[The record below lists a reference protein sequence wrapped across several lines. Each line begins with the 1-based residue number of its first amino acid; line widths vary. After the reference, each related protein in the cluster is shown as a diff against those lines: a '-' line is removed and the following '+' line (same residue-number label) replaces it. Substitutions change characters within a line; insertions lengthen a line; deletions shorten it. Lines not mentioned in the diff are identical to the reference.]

1 MSRFSPLIT
10 LLFAAVMFLSFTP
23 SSQAKPVEVIIFPD
37 SARVWEESTIH
48 ILRQDNRI
56 TAEVI
61 LPPQADPSTIRTN
74 IQEPVYVTDIAWTR
88 TEPLDAHLVAKL
100 KNKLELLIKKQTSL
114 DIAIKSAGK
123 SAAFWENQAGF
134 QAKDI
139 AAMESLSGTIASSL
153 QHIYTLIEN
162 DRKILEETAI
172 EINEL
177 KQKIAKI
184 TGPDQRVWKVTLYLD
199 TALDNQT
206 IDIAYNYILSGC
218 GWKSFYS
225 MDAIPHEENIA
236 FSWHAQIWQSSG
248 MDWEDIEMTLATLE
262 PQRQLTPRPIPD
274 WIVGPIQDVMPKAR
288 LTRSASDFEMM
299 EPMAMMPESAP
310 VLERTGTYSQWKL
323 GTRSLA
329 AGDKPR
335 IKIQEQIWPADFTH
349 LLRPGIGNQAFIRA
363 EVVFDEALD
372 LPRGETMFLLDSAL
386 VGKQQVRLASTSE
399 TIFFGHDPFVTSEL
413 TFKERKSGVRGVFTN
428 RQTYLWNYTIHLK
441 NNHLYPVKIRMEEPR
456 PILRDQRIDAS
467 FKFNPEP
474 DEQTD
479 SLFVWHLT
487 MDPGQGL
494 DIQIQISMEAPQD
507 MKVDWGWR
515 R

>member
-23 SSQAKPVEVIIFPD
+23 SSQARPVQVIIFPD
-37 SARVWEESTIH
+37 SARVWEESTVQT
-48 ILRQDNRI
+48 LRHDDRI
-56 TAEVI
+56 TAEII
-61 LPPQADPSTIRTN
+61 LPPQADPATIRTAL
-74 IQEPVYVTDIAWTR
+74 QEPAAVTDIAWER
-88 TEPLDAHLVAKL
+88 TDPLEAQQVVKL
-100 KNKLELLIKKQTSL
+100 KDKLELLINKQTSL
-114 DIAIKSAGK
+114 EIAIKSADK

-134 QAKDI
+134 QAKEISAMKTLSETI
-139 AAMESLSGTIASSL
+139 AANL
-153 QHIYTLIEN
+153 QQIFTSIEN
-162 DRKILEETAI
+162 DRRQLEKNAI

-177 KQKIAKI
+177 KKKIEQI
-184 TGPDQRVWKVTLYLD
+184 SGPEQRMWKVTLSLAPSID
-199 TALDNQT
+199 TET
-206 IDIAYNYILSGC
+206 IDIAYNYILTGC
-218 GWKSFYS
+218 GWKSFYR
-225 MDAIPHEENIA
+225 MDAVPDKQHIF
-236 FSWHAQIWQSSG
+236 FSWYAQIWQSSG

-262 PQRQLTPRPIPD
+262 PQRQLNPRPIPD
-274 WIVGPIQDVMPKAR
+274 WIVGPRQDAMPKAR
-288 LTRSASDFEMM
+288 LARTAGDFEMM
-299 EPMAMMPESAP
+299 ESMAMMPESAP

-323 GTRSLA
+323 GRRSLA
-329 AGDKPR
+329 AGDRPR
-335 IKIQEQIWPADFTH
+335 IKIQEQIWPVDFTH

-363 EVVFDEALD
+363 EVDFDEALD
-372 LPRGETMFLLDSAL
+372 LPRGETMFLLDGAH

-487 MDPGQGL
+487 MEPGQDL
-494 DIQIQISMEAPQD
+494 DIQVQISMEAPKD
-507 MKVDWGWR
+507 MEVDWGWR